1 MVGDMQYIMGEYAAD
16 GKEDAAAGPVMPPSL
31 MEIHLTP
38 EQKSSLTLQWKESGE
53 AAKELVF
60 TACDGKV
67 GSLRI
72 SGGWI
77 VEPS

>member
-1 MVGDMQYIMGEYAAD
+1 MVGDLQHIMGKYAA
-16 GKEDAAAGPVMPPSL
+16 KAEAEETTAEPVMPPSI

-60 TACDGKV
+60 TACDGEV

-77 VEPS
+77 VEP